1 MTSMTIGQ
9 AAAASGVKV
18 PTIRYYEEI
27 GLLPHP
33 SRTGS
38 NRRLYG
44 FEDLQ
49 RLSFIRHARELG
61 FEIESIRH
69 LLDLA
74 GSPQKSCEKVDAIA
88 RTHLAEVER
97 RIDSLQ
103 RLKLEL
109 QRMIEG
115 CRHGQVED
123 CRILEVVRDHDQ
135 CAHDHAKDAAPL
147 LRPRTAH

>member
-1 MTSMTIGQ
+1 MANMTIGQ

-27 GLLPHP
+27 GLLPRA

-44 FEDLQ
+44 PDDLQ
-49 RLSFIRHARELG
+49 RLSFIRHGRELG
-61 FEIESIRH
+61 FEVEAIRH

-74 GSPQKSCEKVDAIA
+74 GAPQKSCEKVDAIA

-97 RIDSLQ
+97 RIDSLA

-109 QRMIEG
+109 ERMIEG
-115 CRHGQVED
+115 CRHGRVSD
-123 CRILEVVRDHDQ
+123 CRILEVMRDHSQ
-135 CAHDHAKDAAPL
+135 CVHSHSKGTTP
-147 LRPRTAH
+147 TMGS